1 MGLVGVEEE
10 EMTTVVVNRKYL
22 TKLVF
27 QDLKRKWNR
36 QGKEHELEEKFNPC
50 DFYIRMNNDEM
61 GGIM

>member
-1 MGLVGVEEE
+1 
-10 EMTTVVVNRKYL
+10 MTTVVVNRRYV
-22 TKLVF
+22 TKLVL

-36 QGKEHELEEKFNPC
+36 QREEYGLEEKFNPC